1 MAWGV
6 LLLAILFS
14 ALLTIIFKYYQKY
27 EVNTPVAIV
36 FNYVVAG
43 GLAFAFSKHLPSV
56 TKYFEFEWVYASIG
70 LALLF
75 ITLFNLL
82 AFTSQKIGIT
92 QSNIANKTTFIF
104 PAIMGIWF
112 FHESVNWIK
121 IIGILAA
128 VVAVIITAK
137 EKSEQASKK
146 HSNFLLIITLF
157 LGGGL
162 LDLLLSYAQ
171 NELIPSNELSL
182 FSGYSFALA
191 GTLGAIQLI
200 FKLLKKQV
208 VIRKKDI
215 IAGFALGFPNYF
227 SIFLFLKALSYAEM
241 ETSVAFTV
249 ANMGIIVTATFLS
262 TLLFKEK
269 ISKRKLFS
277 IALAITAIILVS
289 FSDKLQ

>member
-1 MAWGV
+1 MAWGI
-6 LLLAILFS
+6 LTLAILFS
-14 ALLTIIFKYYQKY
+14 ALLTVIFKYYQKY

-43 GLAFAFSKHLPSV
+43 SLAFVFSKHIPSIP
-56 TKYFEFEWVYASIG
+56 KFFEYEWVWASIG

-104 PAIMGIWF
+104 PAVMGMWF
-112 FHESVNWIK
+112 FHENINAIK
-121 IIGILAA
+121 IIGIVAAIIA
-128 VVAVIITAK
+128 VVITAQ

-146 HSNFLLIITLF
+146 HSNFLLIILLF
-157 LGGGL
+157 VGGGL
-162 LDLLLSYAQ
+162 LDLLLSYSQKA
-171 NELIPSNELSL
+171 LIPDTELSL

-191 GTLGAIQLI
+191 GFFGAIQLV

-208 VIRKKDI
+208 VIRKKDVL
-215 IAGFALGFPNYF
+215 AGFALGFPNYF
-227 SIFLFLKALSYAEM
+227 SIFLFLKALSYAEV

-249 ANMGIIVTATFLS
+249 FNMGIIITATFLS
-262 TLLFKEK
+262 ALLFKEK
-269 ISKRKLFS
+269 ISSRKLIS

-289 FSDKLQ
+289 FSGKF